1 MPPRKRARGQAV
13 ATPSAT
19 RDDDAMDIDT
29 PAASEAGDRSKHGAP
44 NYNNMWTD
52 DQVASLFKGVIR
64 WKPAGMHKHFRMIA
78 ISEHLRNHGFDPDI
92 YQHTRIPNIWDKLR
106 TYYNLDLIDEREYF
120 DDDESEDK
128 YVDFTLP
135 HSHFLDSMMQRAVA
149 DCSEAPTSPPQLEL
163 SPGLSHA
170 RRRTRSGT
178 ASKTRATDAEDT
190 EDGTDAPSPAARL
203 ARGPRGR
210 TRAASQQAKPEK
222 NDRSDKDKAEKD
234 KAETTEEEEDAE
246 NQEDGSGSGED
257 EDEGEGEGEG
267 EEEEEE
273 EADESAEE
281 GGTPAS
287 RSTRAATRKSLAP
300 KPTTRRT
307 RSRK

>member
-1 MPPRKRARGQAV
+1 M
-13 ATPSAT
+13 T
-19 RDDDAMDIDT
+19 I
-29 PAASEAGDRSKHGAP
+29 RSRQTIKACLANHV
-44 NYNNMWTD
+44 N
-52 DQVASLFKGVIR
+52 L
-64 WKPAGMHKHFRMIA
+64 GMHKHFRMIA

-120 DDDESEDK
+120 DDDETEDK

-149 DCSEAPTSPPQLEL
+149 DSSEAPTSPPQLEL
-163 SPGLSHA
+163 SPELSHA
-170 RRRTRSGT
+170 RKRKRSGT
-178 ASKTRATDAEDT
+178 ASKARATDAEDT
-190 EDGTDAPSPAARL
+190 EDGTDAPSPAARP
-203 ARGPRGR
+203 ARGSRGR

-222 NDRSDKDKAEKD
+222 NDKNDKDKDKAEKD
-234 KAETTEEEEDAE
+234 KAETTEEEEEDAE
-246 NQEDGSGSGED
+246 NQEEESGSGED
-257 EDEGEGEGEG
+257 EDEDEEEGEGEG
-267 EEEEEE
+267 EEEEED

-281 GGTPAS
+281 DGTPAS
-287 RSTRAATRKSLAP
+287 RSTRAARRRTVAP